1 MMGYISINPKLCLC
15 AWLLNTLML
24 VCDIDLNYVCVLGC
38 SEEPNLSP
46 GVLNEATLSHPCAHT
61 TNRAQHHRQQFQ
73 HHRQGGQG
81 LPRTITKSIYIRVNN
96 HQNNGKYNL
105 SHIWYRVLFNTPG
118 LKLGSSQQPSTQ
130 T

>member
-1 MMGYISINPKLCLC
+1 MGYISINPKLCLC

-73 HHRQGGQG
+73 HPRQGGPGAAQDHHEIH
-81 LPRTITKSIYIRVNN
+81 LHK
-96 HQNNGKYNL
+96 GKQ
-105 SHIWYRVLFNTPG
+105 
-118 LKLGSSQQPSTQ
+118 SSKQWQVQPQSYMVQ
-130 T
+130 SPF